1 MIDKPEQEFVFEV
14 DSKPLI
20 VNFDRGNYIIKEV
33 TFDRTDEELGY
44 QLLHDS
50 DSMGR
55 LRAAIELK
63 THATPS
69 AEKSLAEAATR
80 DSFWGVRVE
89 AVKSLAERK
98 SEAGRAAFIEAL
110 KDKDSRIRREALT
123 GLATY
128 SDPKLADLF
137 IKTINTDPSYFAVAE
152 AAKALGQ
159 TGSPQAYATLEAS
172 LKLESWHS
180 TIRAGVLGG
189 LAALKDPRTIDV
201 GLKYSTESNP
211 SDLRN
216 AAFRILGEMGKGND
230 RALQALLS
238 ALKEKSSQIQIGAV
252 QALAKLG
259 DERAIPAL
267 EEASKS
273 SELPA
278 FGKLIITGAI
288 HQIKAQN
295 KQSEKQD

>member
-1 MIDKPEQEFVFEV
+1 
-14 DSKPLI
+14 
-20 VNFDRGNYIIKEV
+20 
-33 TFDRTDEELGY
+33 
-44 QLLHDS
+44 
-50 DSMGR
+50 
-55 LRAAIELK
+55 
-63 THATPS
+63 
-69 AEKSLAEAATR
+69 LAEAATR

-110 KDKDSRIRREALT
+110 KDKDSRIRREALK

-211 SDLRN
+211 SELRN